1 MRTYIDEEALMK
13 LIQRQGYLDFLRRN
27 RERPIIKVVSGI
39 RRCGKSTLFRLF
51 KDELLA
57 DNVKPEQI
65 ISINFEELEYEHLR
79 DYHALYQYILERMQP
94 NETNYIFLDEILW
107 LISPIS
113 IYGSLLIFLLSLSCC
128 LILSLI

>member
-1 MRTYIDEEALMK
+1 MISDITNTWVPSMRRYIDEEALMK

-51 KDELLA
+51 KDKLLA

-65 ISINFEELEYEHLR
+65 I
-79 DYHALYQYILERMQP
+79 P
-94 NETNYIFLDEILW
+94 
-107 LISPIS
+107 
-113 IYGSLLIFLLSLSCC
+113 
-128 LILSLI
+128 LILKNWNTSICEITMRCINIF

>member
-1 MRTYIDEEALMK
+1 MK

-27 RERPIIKVVSGI
+27 RNRPIVKVVSGI

-51 KDELLA
+51 KDELLSEGI
-57 DNVKPEQI
+57 KPEQI

-94 NETNYIFLDEILW
+94 NETNYIF
-107 LISPIS
+107 
-113 IYGSLLIFLLSLSCC
+113 
-128 LILSLI
+128 